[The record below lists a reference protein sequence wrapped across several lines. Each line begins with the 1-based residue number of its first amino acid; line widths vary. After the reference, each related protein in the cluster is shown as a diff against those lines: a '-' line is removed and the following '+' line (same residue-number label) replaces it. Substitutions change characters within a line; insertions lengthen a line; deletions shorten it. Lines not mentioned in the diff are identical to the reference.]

1 MLGTILLIVYLAIG
15 IIMCGMAKEVY
26 NEQNINQPTQLVG
39 YIIVI
44 LSWPILI
51 LLGIGKALYDAT
63 KKDDQ
68 SS

>member
-1 MLGTILLIVYLAIG
+1 MLGTILLIVYLAVG
-15 IIMCGMAKEVY
+15 IIMCGMLKGIY
-26 NEQNINQPTQLVG
+26 DEQNINQLAQLIG

-51 LLGIGKALYDAT
+51 LLGIRRALYDAT
-63 KKDDQ
+63 KKDDK